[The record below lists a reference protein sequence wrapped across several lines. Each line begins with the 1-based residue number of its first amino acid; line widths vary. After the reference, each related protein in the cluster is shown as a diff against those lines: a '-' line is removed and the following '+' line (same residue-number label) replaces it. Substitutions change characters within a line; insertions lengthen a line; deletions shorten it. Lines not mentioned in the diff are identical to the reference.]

1 MPLPWPLQLARVA
14 RARQGRLRKRC
25 SRYLPLPTIC
35 CPTPG
40 RRTLQVN
47 PYSMES
53 TPTGEETLE
62 AGPAA
67 FREDDEMPQG
77 RRRRRRRRIVVI
89 ANLVLGERRI
99 LTTTQGEQRRR
110 LTPSLMTTSY
120 VRRYTVG
127 GLRQQGELADW
138 GEDLRRAKARRASRR
153 SRASPGATAPPG
165 PRTTISRGWFH

>member
-1 MPLPWPLQLARVA
+1 
-14 RARQGRLRKRC
+14 
-25 SRYLPLPTIC
+25 
-35 CPTPG
+35 
-40 RRTLQVN
+40 
-47 PYSMES
+47 MES

-77 RRRRRRRRIVVI
+77 RRRRRRRRVAVI
-89 ANLVLGERRI
+89 AGGLVLGGAVY

-127 GLRQQGELADW
+127 GYDNKASWLT
-138 GEDLRRAKARRASRR
+138 GEDLRTKAGVVPSITCQ
-153 SRASPGATAPPG
+153 PG
-165 PRTTISRGWFH
+165 R